1 MNHKTLNLT
10 YMALGAVLIAVCS
23 WISIPTMVPF
33 TMQTFAV
40 FLVLLLLGGK
50 CGTGAILIYILL
62 GAAGVPVFAHFTA
75 GIGILLGSTGGYIAG
90 FLFTGVIY
98 WMMETL
104 FGKNRWVEVIA
115 LIVGTAVL
123 YAFGTAWFLFVYART
138 TGSIGVMTAL
148 ASCVFPF
155 IVPDLMKMSLAFI
168 LARRLAPAVRVVF

>member
-1 MNHKTLNLT
+1 
-10 YMALGAVLIAVCS
+10 
-23 WISIPTMVPF
+23 
-33 TMQTFAV
+33 
-40 FLVLLLLGGK
+40 
-50 CGTGAILIYILL
+50 
-62 GAAGVPVFAHFTA
+62 
-75 GIGILLGSTGGYIAG
+75 
-90 FLFTGVIY
+90 
-98 WMMETL
+98 MMETV

-155 IVPDLMKMSLAFI
+155 IVPDLMKMSLAFM

>member
-98 WMMETL
+98 WMMETV

-123 YAFGTAWFLFVYART
+123 YAFGTAWFLLVYART
-138 TGSIGVMTAL
+138 GQAVGIGAAL
-148 ASCVFPF
+148 AWCVIPF
-155 IVPDLMKMSLAFI
+155 IVPDLIKMALAFMI
-168 LARRLAPAVRVVF
+168 ARRLGPVLKI

>member
-1 MNHKTLNLT
+1 MLPKSFTLKVKAQQIAKNSNRCCSIGLIFLRPLKTESS
-10 YMALGAVLIAVCS
+10 MCK
-23 WISIPTMVPF
+23 
-33 TMQTFAV
+33 
-40 FLVLLLLGGK
+40 LLGQK
-50 CGTGAILIYILL
+50 
-62 GAAGVPVFAHFTA
+62 
-75 GIGILLGSTGGYIAG
+75 
-90 FLFTGVIY
+90 LF
-98 WMMETL
+98 WMMKTV

-115 LIVGTAVL
+115 LIVGTVVL

>member
-90 FLFTGVIY
+90 FLFTGVIC
-98 WMMETL
+98 WMMETV

-123 YAFGTAWFLFVYART
+123 YAFGTAWFLLVYART
-138 TGSIGVMTAL
+138 GQAVGIGAAL
-148 ASCVFPF
+148 AWCVIPF
-155 IVPDLMKMSLAFI
+155 IVPDLIKMALAFMI
-168 LARRLAPAVRVVF
+168 ARRLGPVLKI